1 MRHNTASI
9 GVPFDQVVLAEEVG
23 AYKPDHRMFAA
34 LLERCGCTK
43 DEIVHVA
50 QGFYHDIMPGHAL
63 GLRRIWINREGK
75 PGDQAYAPYEELP
88 DLTELPRFLGV

>member
-1 MRHNTASI
+1 
-9 GVPFDQVVLAEEVG
+9 
-23 AYKPDHRMFAA
+23 MFAA

-63 GLRRIWINREGK
+63 GIRRVWINRNRK
-75 PGDQAYAPYEELP
+75 PGDVAYGPYEELP
-88 DLTELPRFLGV
+88 DLSGVSELLGV